1 MVPSQICFCCTTTG
15 TPHSLSFQSGSSENL
30 LLVPR
35 IVPFQNSVP
44 WHGSIFIYCTGP
56 SVSPW
61 NLKSCSSGL
70 WNFLK
75 LSYWWTTPKHHPPL
89 FFLFFLELLFFE
101 NGTLGQVL
109 WFSFFFF
116 PIFLICHLGNINL
129 IFQVLIFNLS
139 PYFNFFKFKIF
150 YFLPLKFFIEV

>member
-89 FFLFFLELLFFE
+89 FFPILSGTVILWKWNSWTSSLVFFL
-101 NGTLGQVL
+101 
-109 WFSFFFF
+109 
-116 PIFLICHLGNINL
+116 FL
-129 IFQVLIFNLS
+129 
-139 PYFNFFKFKIF
+139 PYFPYLSSRKHKP
-150 YFLPLKFFIEV
+150 YLPSFDF